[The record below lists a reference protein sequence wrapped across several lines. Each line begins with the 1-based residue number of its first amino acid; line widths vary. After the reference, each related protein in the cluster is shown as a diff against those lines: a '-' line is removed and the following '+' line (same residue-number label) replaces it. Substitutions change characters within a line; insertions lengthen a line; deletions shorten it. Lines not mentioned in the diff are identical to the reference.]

1 MQGKGLFMKPRWFG
15 PRPRQFPSLAVIGC
29 GGVAAERHLPALA
42 RLGWRPRV
50 LVDPRIERASK
61 LSRRFKA
68 RRAVRN
74 VSELAAGEIQ
84 AALVATNMA
93 SHASVSLSLLENG
106 VHVFVEK
113 PMAVSFDEASAMV
126 KTAAANSACLAVG
139 HIRRFMFINR
149 WVKKLIQGGALGN
162 IESFDVREGENF
174 RTRSGGRLTRVRAM
188 ERTGL
193 YSPAFWDPKV
203 SSGGVLLDTGSHT
216 LDTLLWQI
224 GEARVL
230 DYQDDS
236 LGGVEADAFLQ
247 LKLPNG
253 ATGAV
258 ELSRTRKLRNTA
270 IITGSLGQVEVSL
283 HRNEIIR
290 ARPDNLILYELD
302 GRSGASMPNEHLHQD
317 MFKRELEDWLQAIH
331 SGGTPFV
338 SGASATTAIRIID
351 CCYHRRR
358 PLHPREPKK
367 PSAKSIKGKTMLV
380 TGASGFIGSRLV
392 EKIAFVEE
400 ANVRAAVRT
409 FRNAA
414 RVSPFPPEKVELRHF
429 NMAAQNATTEGA
441 YESLVKGC
449 DTVFHLAR
457 DTRSHKANEEGVR
470 QLGAA
475 CQKAGVRRFIYV
487 SSMSVYEPL
496 PNAPL
501 TEESPA
507 GRLPYN
513 DKLAAEREVMRM
525 IQEDGLQAAIIQPT
539 IVYGPFSS
547 HWTDRPANM
556 LVEGAIVL
564 PSPGDGICNAVYID
578 DLIHALMLA
587 AQREEAIGK
596 TFLISGPERP
606 TWLEFYSN
614 YATALGRED
623 AIRLM
628 PYDEINRRIRGAKNR
643 LLSLPTP
650 KQALNYPPL
659 RPLRQAFLAL
669 YDRLGDNHK
678 AKARRFY
685 EQGRLL
691 PSHSAESSTEFLP
704 TKRLLDLY
712 AAKCPIQID
721 KARRILGYE
730 PEFTLERGMEITTRY
745 LCWAHGRRVNER
757 KD

>member
-1 MQGKGLFMKPRWFG
+1 MKPQWLRSQ
-15 PRPRQFPSLAVIGC
+15 QFPALAVIGC

-68 RRAVRN
+68 RQVAKD

-93 SHASVSLSLLENG
+93 SHAPVSLSLLENS

-113 PMAVSFDEASAMV
+113 PMAISFNDARAMV

-149 WVKKLIQGGALGN
+149 WVKKLIQSGALGD
-162 IESFDVREGENF
+162 IQSFNVREGENF
-174 RTRSGGRLTRVRAM
+174 HTRSGGRLTRARAI

-193 YSPAFWDPKV
+193 YSPAFWDSKV
-203 SSGGVLLDTGSHT
+203 SGGGVLLDTGSHT

-224 GEARVL
+224 GEAQALR
-230 DYQDDS
+230 YQDDS
-236 LGGVEADAFLQ
+236 RGGVEADALLQ
-247 LKLPNG
+247 LQLSNG
-253 ATGAV
+253 ATGTV
-258 ELSRTRKLRNTA
+258 ELSRTRNLRNTA
-270 IITGSLGQVEVSL
+270 IITGSRGQVEVSL

-290 ARPDNLILYELD
+290 ARPDNLILFELE
-302 GRSGASMPNEHLHQD
+302 GRSGDAMPNEHLHQD
-317 MFKRELEDWLQAIH
+317 MFQRELGDWLQAIH
-331 SGGTPFV
+331 SGGDPFV
-338 SGASATTAIRIID
+338 SGASAATTIRIID
-351 CCYHRRR
+351 RCYHMRRR
-358 PLHPREPKK
+358 LGPRELASPL
-367 PSAKSIKGKTMLV
+367 AKSRKSKTVLV
-380 TGASGFIGSRLV
+380 TGASGFIGGRLV
-392 EKIAFVEE
+392 ENLAFNEE
-400 ANVRAAVRT
+400 ARVRAAIRT

-429 NMAAQNATTEGA
+429 DMIARNAANGA
-441 YESLVKGC
+441 LESLVKGC

-457 DTRSHKANEEGVR
+457 DTRSHKANIEGVR

-475 CQKAGVRRFIYV
+475 CQKAGVRRFVYV

-501 TEESPA
+501 TEESPT
-507 GRLPYN
+507 GRRPYN
-513 DKLAAEREVMRM
+513 DKRAAEREVMRM
-525 IQEDGLQAAIIQPT
+525 VQEDGLQATIIQPT

-547 HWTDRPANM
+547 HWTDRPTHM
-556 LVEGAIVL
+556 LVEGALVL
-564 PSPGDGICNAVYID
+564 PSPGDGICNAIYID
-578 DLIHALMLA
+578 DLIRALVLA
-587 AQREEAIGK
+587 ARREEAIGE

-606 TWLEFYSN
+606 TWLEFYSA
-614 YATALGRED
+614 YAEALGRED

-628 PYDEINRRIRGAKNR
+628 PYDEINRRIRGTNS

-650 KQALNYPPL
+650 KRVLDYPPL
-659 RPLRQAFLAL
+659 RPLRKALLLL
-669 YDRLGDNHK
+669 YDRLGDKPK

-685 EQGRLL
+685 EQGCLL
-691 PSHSAESSTEFLP
+691 PFHSPETSTEFLP
-704 TKRLLDLY
+704 PKRLLDLY

-721 KARRILGYE
+721 KARRLLGYK
-730 PEFTLERGMEITTRY
+730 PEFSLERGMEITTRY
-745 LCWAHGRRVNER
+745 LRWAHGLCINKR

>member
-1 MQGKGLFMKPRWFG
+1 MKPRWFG
-15 PRPRQFPSLAVIGC
+15 PRLRRQFPALAVIGC

-42 RLGWRPRV
+42 RLGWRPQV
-50 LVDPRIERASK
+50 LVDPRIERALK

-84 AALVATNMA
+84 AALVTTNMA
-93 SHASVSLSLLENG
+93 SHAPISLSLLQNG

-113 PMAVSFDEASAMV
+113 PMAASFDDARAMV

-149 WVKKLIQGGALGN
+149 WVKKLIQSGALGE

-174 RTRSGGRLTRVRAM
+174 HTRSGGRLTRARAID
-188 ERTGL
+188 RTGL

-203 SSGGVLLDTGSHT
+203 SGGGVLLDTGSHT

-224 GEARVL
+224 GEARAL
-230 DYQDDS
+230 GYQDDS

-247 LKLPNG
+247 LQLPNG

-258 ELSRTRKLRNTA
+258 ELSRTRNLRNTA
-270 IITGSLGQVEVSL
+270 ILTGSRGQVEVSL

-290 ARPDNLILYELD
+290 ARPNKLILFELD
-302 GRSGASMPNEHLHQD
+302 GRSGAAMPNEHLHQD
-317 MFKRELEDWLQAIH
+317 MFQRELADWLQAIR
-331 SGGTPFV
+331 SGGEPFV

-351 CCYHRRR
+351 RCYHMRR

-367 PSAKSIKGKTMLV
+367 PSAKSIKGKTTLV

-392 EKIAFVEE
+392 ENLAFAEE

-414 RVSPFPPEKVELRHF
+414 RVASFPPEKVELRHF
-429 NMAAQNATTEGA
+429 NMTAQNATSDA
-441 YESLVKGC
+441 YESLVEGC

-475 CQKAGVRRFIYV
+475 CQKTGVRRFIYV

-496 PNAPL
+496 PTASL
-501 TEESPA
+501 TEESPT
-507 GRLPYN
+507 GRYPHN
-513 DKLAAEREVMRM
+513 DKLAAEREVIRM
-525 IQEDGLQAAIIQPT
+525 IQEDRLQAAIIQPT
-539 IVYGPFSS
+539 IVYGAFSS

-556 LVEGAIVL
+556 LIEGAIVL

-578 DLIHALMLA
+578 DLIHALLLA
-587 AQREEAIGK
+587 SQRDEAIGK
-596 TFLISGPERP
+596 TFLISGPETP
-606 TWLEFYSN
+606 TWLEFYSA
-614 YATALGRED
+614 YAKALGRED
-623 AIRLM
+623 AIRLI
-628 PYDEINRRIRGAKNR
+628 PYDEINRRIRGTKNR

-650 KQALNYPPL
+650 KQALDYPPL
-659 RPLRQAFLAL
+659 RPLRRVFLSL

-691 PSHSAESSTEFLP
+691 PSHSAESLTEFLP

-712 AAKCPIQID
+712 AAKCPIQIN
-721 KARRILGYE
+721 KARRLLGYK
-730 PEFTLERGMEITTRY
+730 PKFTLSRGMEITTRY
-745 LCWAHGRRVNER
+745 LRWAHGHRVAKHN
-757 KD
+757 D

>member
-1 MQGKGLFMKPRWFG
+1 MKPRWFG
-15 PRPRQFPSLAVIGC
+15 PRPRQFPALAVIGC

-42 RLGWRPRV
+42 RLGWRPHV
-50 LVDPRIERASK
+50 LVDPKIERASK
-61 LSRRFKA
+61 LSSRFKA

-74 VSELAAGEIQ
+74 ISELAVGEIQ

-93 SHASVSLSLLENG
+93 SHAPISLSLLQNG

-113 PMAVSFDEASAMV
+113 PMAASFDDARTIV

-149 WVKKLIQGGALGN
+149 WVKKLIQSGALGD

-174 RTRSGGRLTRVRAM
+174 HTRSGGRLTRARAI

-193 YSPAFWDPKV
+193 YSPAFWDPKI
-203 SSGGVLLDTGSHT
+203 SGGGVLLDTGSHT

-247 LKLPNG
+247 LQLPNG
-253 ATGAV
+253 VTGAV
-258 ELSRTRKLRNTA
+258 ELSRTRNLRNTA
-270 IITGSLGQVEVSL
+270 IIAGSRGQVEVSL

-290 ARPDNLILYELD
+290 ARPENLKLFEID
-302 GRSGASMPNEHLHQD
+302 GRSGAAMPNEHLHQD
-317 MFKRELEDWLQAIH
+317 MFQRELVDWLQAIR
-331 SGGTPFV
+331 SGREPFV
-338 SGASATTAIRIID
+338 SGAAATTAIRIIGR
-351 CCYHRRR
+351 CYDIRR

-367 PSAKSIKGKTMLV
+367 PSVKSIKGKTMLV

-392 EKIAFVEE
+392 ENLAFDEE
-400 ANVRAAVRT
+400 ANVRAAIRT

-414 RVSPFPPEKVELRHF
+414 RVSSFPSEKVELRHF
-429 NMAAQNATTEGA
+429 DMTAQKATEGA
-441 YESLVKGC
+441 YESLVEGC

-457 DTRSHKANEEGVR
+457 DTRSCKANEEGVR

-501 TEESPA
+501 TEESPT
-507 GRLPYN
+507 GCLPHN
-513 DKLAAEREVMRM
+513 DKLSAEREVIRM
-525 IQEDGLQAAIIQPT
+525 IQEDRLSATIIQPT

-556 LVEGAIVL
+556 LIEGAIVL
-564 PSPGDGICNAVYID
+564 PSSGDGICNAVYID
-578 DLIHALMLA
+578 DLIHALVLVS
-587 AQREEAIGK
+587 QRDEAIGK
-596 TFLISGPERP
+596 TFLISGPEP
-606 TWLEFYSN
+606 LTWLEFYSA
-614 YATALGRED
+614 YAKALGREEG
-623 AIRLM
+623 IHLL
-628 PYDEINRRIRGAKNR
+628 PYDEINRRIRGTKNR

-650 KQALNYPPL
+650 KQALDYPPL
-659 RPLRQAFLAL
+659 RPLRRAFLSL

-691 PSHSAESSTEFLP
+691 PSHSAKSSPEFLP

-712 AAKCPIQID
+712 AAKCPIQIN
-721 KARRILGYE
+721 KARRLLGYK
-730 PEFTLERGMEITTRY
+730 PEFTLSRGMEITTRY
-745 LCWAHGRRVNER
+745 LRWAHGHRINKC

>member
-1 MQGKGLFMKPRWFG
+1 MRIRARKPQWLG
-15 PRPRQFPSLAVIGC
+15 SRQFPSLAVIGC

-50 LVDPRIERASK
+50 LVDPRIERASQ

-68 RRAVRN
+68 HRALRN

-139 HIRRFMFINR
+139 HVRRFMFINR
-149 WVKKLIQGGALGN
+149 WVKKLIQSGALGD

-174 RTRSGGRLTRVRAM
+174 HTRSGGRLTRARAI

-193 YSPAFWDPKV
+193 YSPAFWDLRV
-203 SSGGVLLDTGSHT
+203 SGGGVLIDTGSHT

-224 GEARVL
+224 GEAQALR
-230 DYQDDS
+230 YQDDA
-236 LGGVEADAFLQ
+236 LGGVEADALLQ
-247 LKLPNG
+247 LRLSNG
-253 ATGAV
+253 ATGTV
-258 ELSRTRKLRNTA
+258 ELSRTRNLRNTA
-270 IITGSLGQVEVSL
+270 IITGSRGQVEVSL

-290 ARPDNLILYELD
+290 ARPDELILFEID
-302 GRSGASMPNEHLHQD
+302 GRSGAAMPNEHLHQD

-331 SGGTPFV
+331 SGGDPFV
-338 SGASATTAIRIID
+338 SGASAATAIRIID
-351 CCYHRRR
+351 RCYHIRR
-358 PLHPREPKK
+358 PLRPRQPATTF
-367 PSAKSIKGKTMLV
+367 AKSRPGKTTLV
-380 TGASGFIGSRLV
+380 TGASGFIGGRLV
-392 EKIAFVEE
+392 EKLASNEE
-400 ANVRAAVRT
+400 AKVRAAVRT

-414 RVSPFPPEKVELRHF
+414 RVSPFSPEKVELRHF
-429 NMAAQNATTEGA
+429 DMTAQSVANGA
-441 YESLVKGC
+441 YESLVEGC

-457 DTRSHKANEEGVR
+457 DTRSRKANEEGVR

-475 CQKAGVRRFIYV
+475 CQKAGIRRFVYV

-501 TEESPA
+501 TEESPT

-513 DKLAAEREVMRM
+513 DKIAAEREVMRM

-628 PYDEINRRIRGAKNR
+628 PYDEINRRSRGANN

-650 KQALNYPPL
+650 KRVLDYPPL
-659 RPLRQAFLAL
+659 RPLRQALLSL

-685 EQGRLL
+685 EQGRLIPFHRPEAL
-691 PSHSAESSTEFLP
+691 TEFLP

-712 AAKCPIQID
+712 AAKCPIQIN
-721 KARRILGYE
+721 KARRILGYK
-730 PEFTLERGMEITTRY
+730 PVFTLERGMEITTRY
-745 LCWAHGRRVNER
+745 LHWAHGHRINKR
-757 KD
+757 KG

>member
-1 MQGKGLFMKPRWFG
+1 MKPQWFG
-15 PRPRQFPSLAVIGC
+15 SRPRQFPALGVIGC

-74 VSELAAGEIQ
+74 VSDVAAGEIQ
-84 AALVATNMA
+84 AALVTTNIA
-93 SHASVSLSLLENG
+93 SHAQASLSLLQNG

-113 PMAVSFDEASAMV
+113 PMAASFDDARAMV
-126 KTAAANSACLAVG
+126 EVAAANSACLAVG

-149 WVKKLIQGGALGN
+149 WVKKLVQSGALGD
-162 IESFDVREGENF
+162 IESFDVREGENS
-174 RTRSGGRLTRVRAM
+174 RTRSGGRLTRARAI

-193 YSPAFWDPKV
+193 YSPAFWDPTV
-203 SSGGVLLDTGSHT
+203 SGGGVLLDTGSHT

-224 GEARVL
+224 GEARAL

-236 LGGVEADAFLQ
+236 LGGVEADALLQ
-247 LKLPNG
+247 LQLPNG

-258 ELSRTRKLRNTA
+258 ELSRTRNLRNTA
-270 IITGSLGQVEVSL
+270 IITGSRGQIEASL
-283 HRNEIIR
+283 HRNKIIR
-290 ARPDNLILYELD
+290 ARPDKLILFELD
-302 GRSGASMPNEHLHQD
+302 GRSGAEMPNEHLHQD
-317 MFKRELEDWLQAIH
+317 MFQRELADWLQAIR
-331 SGGTPFV
+331 SGEDPFV

-351 CCYHRRR
+351 RCYRMRR

-367 PSAKSIKGKTMLV
+367 TSAKSIKGKITLV
-380 TGASGFIGSRLV
+380 TGASGFIGSQLV
-392 EKIAFVEE
+392 ENLALAEE
-400 ANVRAAVRT
+400 AKVRASIRT

-414 RVSPFPPEKVELRHF
+414 RVSSFSPEKVELRHF
-429 NMAAQNATTEGA
+429 DMTAQNTTSSA
-441 YESLVKGC
+441 YESLVEGC

-457 DTRSHKANEEGVR
+457 DTRSHKVNEAGIR

-475 CQKAGVRRFIYV
+475 CRKAGVRRFIYV

-496 PNAPL
+496 PNVSL
-501 TEESPA
+501 TEESPT

-513 DKLAAEREVMRM
+513 DKLAAEREVIRM
-525 IQEDGLQAAIIQPT
+525 IQEDRLSATIIQPT

-556 LVEGAIVL
+556 LIEGAIVL

-578 DLIHALMLA
+578 DLIHALVLA
-587 AQREEAIGK
+587 SQRDEAIGK
-596 TFLISGPERP
+596 TFLISGPEPP
-606 TWLEFYSN
+606 TWLEFYSA
-614 YATALGRED
+614 YAKALGRGD
-623 AIRLM
+623 GIRLL
-628 PYDEINRRIRGAKNR
+628 PYDEINRRIRGTKNR

-650 KQALNYPPL
+650 KQALDYPPL
-659 RPLRQAFLAL
+659 RPLRRAFLSL
-669 YDRLGDNHK
+669 YDRLGDSHK

-691 PSHSAESSTEFLP
+691 PSHSAKLSPEFLP

-712 AAKCPIQID
+712 AAKCPIQIN
-721 KARRILGYE
+721 KARRLLGYK
-730 PEFTLERGMEITTRY
+730 PEFTLDRGMEITTRY
-745 LCWAHGRRVNER
+745 LRWAHGHRINKC